1 MNPAV
6 SAKRIL
12 LGTGLG
18 LILATGFGL
27 VSNQFSM
34 DKIGFEII
42 FPITGLILIFLSIN
56 IDNGATSLL
65 NSIFPNEDEH
75 EMASRINEELI
86 QFSGAENV
94 GDAWAKLEKTVL
106 VKELEEE

>member
-27 VSNQFSM
+27 VSNQFSI
-34 DKIGFEII
+34 DNLGFEII
-42 FPITGLILIFLSIN
+42 FPITGLILIILSIN
-56 IDNGATSLL
+56 IGNGATSLL
-65 NSIFPNEDEH
+65 NSIFPNENKD
-75 EMASRINEELI
+75 EMALRINEELI